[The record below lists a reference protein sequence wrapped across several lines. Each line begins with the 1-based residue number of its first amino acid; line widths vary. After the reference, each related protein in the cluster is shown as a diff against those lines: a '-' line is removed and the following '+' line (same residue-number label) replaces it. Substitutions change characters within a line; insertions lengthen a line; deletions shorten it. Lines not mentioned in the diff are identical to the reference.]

1 MDCNGSQSR
10 DRGSPATAAS
20 GGRLTR
26 SRARELGLKLAIA
39 ASPDLGGRRGK
50 KRQRQTEEGSKQ
62 LEPLPMKGNLEKQED
77 DEKGCTQKSKSTAAG
92 GSASLVATITDP

>member
-26 SRARELGLKLAIA
+26 SRELGLKLAIA
-39 ASPDLGGRRGK
+39 ASPDVGGRRGK
-50 KRQRQTEEGSKQ
+50 KRQRQTEEGSEQ
-62 LEPLPMKGNLEKQED
+62 LEPLPMKVN
-77 DEKGCTQKSKSTAAG
+77 
-92 GSASLVATITDP
+92 